1 MENKSSWVILRDS
14 NGGLELK
21 TIESSKDREIIEEF
35 DTFEEAKVA
44 FNFYCYLLISKFGQ
58 NMNF

>member
-1 MENKSSWVILRDS
+1 MGSQSDWAIIRDS

-21 TIESSKDREIIEEF
+21 PYKESMDNELIEKF
-35 DTFEEAKVA
+35 DSFSEAKLA